1 MEHEPNYNFR
11 HRLPPVA
18 FYDTPIVV
26 GLLPYAQF
34 CQSIDHQLAR
44 LEAQWARE
52 PARACQGKSSRE
64 VRGSSTPSP
73 AE

>member
-1 MEHEPNYNFR
+1 MEHELNYNFR
-11 HRLPPVA
+11 HRLPRVVL
-18 FYDTPIVV
+18 YETPIVV

-52 PARACQGKSSRE
+52 PASACQGKSWRE
-64 VRGSSTPSP
+64 ARGRSAASP